1 MKGYTSR
8 TKLENYLLTTIDE
21 CFYDQINE
29 WIEQIEAYIDRQTGR
44 NFIADTTASRRF
56 YTGDNTRKLI
66 IDDAVEVTEVKIG
79 TDPALT
85 ERDDDDLD
93 ADYDYIVNPTN
104 ETPKT
109 SITLMGLIFPSY
121 PEQTVSVKAKWGFS
135 AAVPADISNVATVLL
150 AGIVNY
156 SLQSEG
162 EVQSKAMG
170 IFNVTYKDEKQ
181 WKDFD
186 RIEGVLA
193 SYKKY
198 TF

>member
-1 MKGYTSR
+1 MKGYT
-8 TKLENYLLTTIDE
+8 TIDNIENYLVMDIDSSFE
-21 CFYDQINE
+21 DQVNT

-44 NFIADTTASRRF
+44 NFIADTAATRRF

-93 ADYDYIVNPTN
+93 AEYDYIVTPTN
-104 ETPKT
+104 DTPKT
-109 SITLMGLIFPSY
+109 GITLMGLIFPSY
-121 PEQTVSVKAKWGFS
+121 PEQTISVKAKWGFS
-135 AAVPADISNVATVLL
+135 EAVPADITNVATVLL

-162 EVQSKAMG
+162 EVQSKSMG
-170 IFNVTYKDEKQ
+170 IFQVTYKDEKQ

-186 RIEGVLA
+186 RIESVLA
-193 SYKKY
+193 SYKK
-198 TF
+198 FHF